1 MRAFRPGDPNWGLL
15 GPAEACTMQCALFDS
30 GTPCLARAP
39 HCSALLCHACRSLV
53 DACRSLVDA
62 RPQTVRAERERRHPS
77 AICLLPSTS
86 HIHPVNPC
94 EHRPKN
100 PRLCVLAAPHP
111 PTGTG
116 LCRQL
121 LRTPHRHRLMPAWRR
136 FDSGAVPCLWRRAP
150 GRPTGPPLPARPGG
164 ATAEYERSFALRRE
178 DLHAAHLAHFLLPP
192 HLRLPRC
199 RARARVA
206 AVPLLFC
213 PLWRAPWP
221 SRGQPRGPA
230 PSAPTLPRSTPS
242 NTRCWT
248 AAGLTPCGRPPASHP
263 S

>member
-1 MRAFRPGDPNWGLL
+1 MRALRPGDPKWGLL
-15 GPAEACTMQCALFDS
+15 GPAEAYTMQCDLFDS
-30 GTPCLARAP
+30 GTPCLATAP
-39 HCSALLCHACRSLV
+39 HCSALLCH
-53 DACRSLVDA
+53 ACRSLVDA

-94 EHRPKN
+94 KHRPKN
-100 PRLCVLAAPHP
+100 PWLCVLAAPQPLNRHR
-111 PTGTG
+111 
-116 LCRQL
+116 LICRQL
-121 LRTPHRHRLMPAWRR
+121 LRTPPPAHTYAGLAALQQRR
-136 FDSGAVPCLWRRAP
+136 RALPMVPCPREADRAAAA
-150 GRPTGPPLPARPGG
+150 TARPGG
-164 ATAEYERSFALRRE
+164 ATAEYKRSFALRRD
-178 DLHAAHLAHFLLPP
+178 DLHAEAGYPPALLLPP

-242 NTRCWT
+242 NMRCWT
-248 AAGLTPCGRPPASHP
+248 AAGLTPCGRPPASRP